1 MFVNH
6 HSIFSSN
13 GLKYLDIYFFYID
26 LYMAFIIRIISVD
39 YLYSH
44 MSDLKIHQ
52 RQVPCFTTTKKIG
65 GCVLELT

>member
-1 MFVNH
+1 
-6 HSIFSSN
+6 
-13 GLKYLDIYFFYID
+13 
-26 LYMAFIIRIISVD
+26 MAFIIRIISVD

-44 MSDLKIHQ
+44 MRDLKIHQ